1 MTFTP
6 RFTDLV
12 TMLHDVVGR
21 FAERPVFGVRR
32 PDSDGGGWHWTTFA
46 ELGAL
51 VEQCRAGLAQRGIG
65 RGDRVAVIANN
76 RLEWAVA
83 AYATLS
89 LGAIYVPMYESQLD
103 GDWQYIIADCA
114 ASLCLVAGDA
124 IGKRVRAFAGEIP
137 SLKHVIDFD
146 APDDNSFAALMKTGA
161 ARDVP
166 AITPAPSDIA
176 LFIYTSG
183 TTGKPKGVRLSHS
196 NLAGNVSGFQE
207 VVPIDGSHRSLAFL
221 PWAHVYGGS
230 VELHGM
236 ISIGASMAICE
247 KRERILEYLGEVK
260 PTVLYAVPQ
269 IWNRIYAGVQA
280 NVAEKPKLI
289 RWMFDSAL
297 RCRSKQK
304 RGQSPTLGER
314 VALPLAKALVFGK
327 VKARFGGKLQF
338 ACSGAAALSPD
349 VAEFVDNLG
358 IDVYEG
364 YGMTESSGIAC
375 CNQPSARRIGTVGKA
390 LPGVQ
395 LELDHEAPGGDA
407 ENGEIIIYGTGVM
420 AGYNNQPEET
430 ARVMTAKGG
439 LRTGDLGR
447 FDKDGFLSVTGRVK
461 ELYKL
466 QNGKYVAP
474 APLEEKLTL
483 SPFIAQVMLH
493 GADKPYNVAII
504 VPNHQNA
511 QKWASENGLDGTS
524 LTAIMSSPQMRELIA
539 KELDKYSSDWKS
551 YERIKK
557 FVIADEEFTTAND
570 LLTPT
575 MKVKRRN
582 VLARYGN
589 ALDKLYS

>member
-12 TMLHDVVGR
+12 TMLHDVVSR
-21 FAERPVFGVRR
+21 NADKPVFGVRR
-32 PDSDGGGWHWTTFA
+32 ESGWQWTTYGDFGKQVQA
-46 ELGAL
+46 
-51 VEQCRAGLAQRGIG
+51 CRAGLAKAGIG
-65 RGDRVAVIANN
+65 RGDRVAVISNN

-83 AYATLS
+83 CYACFT
-89 LGAIYVPMYESQLD
+89 LGAIFVPMYESQLD
-103 GDWQYIIADCA
+103 DDWRFIIGDAGA
-114 ASLCLVAGDA
+114 RLCLVSGEA
-124 IGKRVRAFAGEIP
+124 IAKRVRAFAGDLAGLE
-137 SLKHVIDFD
+137 HVIDFD
-146 APDDNSFAALMKTGA
+146 AQGDNSFAKLVQSGA
-161 ARDVP
+161 DSPVA
-166 AITPAPSDIA
+166 AITPAPGDIA

-183 TTGKPKGVRLSHS
+183 TTGKPKGVRLMHS
-196 NLAGNVSGFQE
+196 NIAGNISGFQE
-207 VVPIDGSHRSLAFL
+207 IVPIDGAHRSLAFL

-280 NVAEKPKLI
+280 NVAEKPKAIQWLFAAA
-289 RWMFDSAL
+289 M

-304 RGQSPTLGER
+304 RNQATSFGEK
-314 VALPLAKALVFGK
+314 VALPIAKALVFGK
-327 VKARFGGKLQF
+327 IKQRFGGKLQF

-375 CNQPSARRIGTVGKA
+375 CNQPHARRIGTVGKP
-390 LPGVQ
+390 LPGVRIS
-395 LELDHEAPGGDA
+395 LDHEAPGGDA
-407 ENGEIIIYGTGVM
+407 DNGEIVIYGTGVM
-420 AGYNNQPEET
+420 AGYHNQPEET
-430 ARVMTAKGG
+430 AKVMTADGG

-447 FDKDGFLSVTGRVK
+447 FDGDGFLAVTGRVK

-483 SPFIAQVMLH
+483 SPFIAQAMLH

-504 VPNHQNA
+504 VPNLQNA
-511 QKWASENGLDGTS
+511 QKWASENGLDAS
-524 LTAIMSSPQMRELIA
+524 PTAMLSSPKMRELLS
-539 KELDKYSSDWKS
+539 KELEKYSSDWKS

-575 MKVKRRN
+575 LKVKRRN
-582 VLARYGN
+582 VLKRYGT
-589 ALDKLYS
+589 ALDKLYA